1 MPSDLRRRKLL
12 KSFGSLDFDHD
23 GVIDE
28 VDAVALAQ
36 LWCDT
41 FELDPRSG
49 DWRRIHRC
57 AHTLLRDVPGKPDP
71 DGIKRITLQDWLD
84 WGDHPD
90 FARYV
95 EQIAIPFS
103 VAVFTAA
110 DKDKDGLLTPSDMM
124 AAHLKAEM
132 SEADSQLAFSSLDTD
147 GDGYV
152 SVDRYF
158 AANRE
163 FYLSEDP
170 EARGN
175 FLAGHL

>member
-1 MPSDLRRRKLL
+1 MPSDLRRRKLT
-12 KSFGSLDFDHD
+12 KSFGSLDFDQD

-41 FELDPRSG
+41 FELDPRSE

-57 AHTLLRDVPGKPDP
+57 AYTLLRDVPGEFDA
-71 DGIKRITLQDWLD
+71 DGIKRITLEQWLA

-90 FARYV
+90 FTSYV
-95 EQIAIPFS
+95 EKIAIPFS

-110 DKDKDGLLTPSDMM
+110 DKDKDGLLTPPDMM

-152 SVDRYF
+152 SVSQYF

-170 EARGN
+170 AARGN
-175 FLAGHL
+175 FLAGRL